1 MPRRNLRTRVAP
13 FRQLRPRRGGN
24 EVPVGE
30 QIVAPAQNVERV
42 NQRPAARPRANRRR
56 APVEQEPVN
65 EQNVQMEAD
74 QVVDPPPLKQMRTSV
89 QAGNGEDIIDNFLN
103 IANPIVMSCSNETDI
118 WYHNK

>member
-1 MPRRNLRTRVAP
+1 
-13 FRQLRPRRGGN
+13 
-24 EVPVGE
+24 
-30 QIVAPAQNVERV
+30 
-42 NQRPAARPRANRRR
+42 
-56 APVEQEPVN
+56 VEQEPVN